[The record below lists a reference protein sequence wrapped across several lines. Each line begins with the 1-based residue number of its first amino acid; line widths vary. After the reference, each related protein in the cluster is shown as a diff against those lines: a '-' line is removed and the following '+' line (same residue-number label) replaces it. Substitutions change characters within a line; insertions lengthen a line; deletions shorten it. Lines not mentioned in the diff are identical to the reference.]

1 MIGLD
6 VKMKTRLVILIVIVL
21 LTISIV
27 ISLSFILTLPPFGSV
42 HCPGLELRKSLGLVD
57 PTAACL

>member
-1 MIGLD
+1 
-6 VKMKTRLVILIVIVL
+6 MKTRLLIISVIVILISVI
-21 LTISIV
+21 ISPN
-27 ISLSFILTLPPFGSV
+27 FILILPPFGSE